1 MSRKESINQRI
12 IVTFISV
19 TSIVLIF
26 LGSIMTILFNKNYHS
41 TKLSNLEK
49 QMGIIENSI
58 NNYLNQQDGSY
69 SQLKEIIKMAC
80 ISTNTEAII
89 TDRLGYVYLVNGED
103 YQDLMYSKIKLNTE
117 NSKVTLEEEFKK
129 EVFKVNNASIKGY
142 VKAIYEDGEIDGYM
156 IMVMQNESER
166 NFNMF
171 IIWITVIIEI
181 IISAIVIKIVTNQI
195 IIRPIDNINNVAKR
209 LAKGEVEKRVVVNCN
224 NEIGE
229 LAESFNMMA
238 ECLEKSDTKRR
249 EFISNVSHELRS
261 PITSIKGFIGG
272 ILDGV
277 IPRDREN
284 YYLKIVYDEVDR
296 LARLVNDLLDMSAM
310 ESGKF
315 NLAITEF
322 DINQVISLCI
332 LNLEHKIQ
340 EKGLNVKATFHNN
353 RAYVLG
359 DRDRII
365 QVVTNIIENS
375 IKYSNDDG
383 EIKIDVY
390 SKGEKI
396 YVDIFNSGECIE
408 EKELNK
414 IWDRFYKSD
423 KSRTNKLSTGLGLP
437 IVRSILSQHNED
449 IWVKNIEGKGVS
461 FIFTLKKSH

>member
-103 YQDLMYSKIKLNTE
+103 YQNLMYSKIKLNTE
-117 NSKVTLEEEFKK
+117 SLSSNIEFKK
-129 EVFKVNNASIKGY
+129 EVFKVDNASIKGY

-238 ECLEKSDTKRR
+238 ESLEKSDTKRR

-340 EKGLNVKATFHNN
+340 EKGLNVKATFYNN

>member
-26 LGSIMTILFNKNYHS
+26 LGSIITILFNKNYHS

-49 QMGIIENSI
+49 QMVIIENSI

-103 YQDLMYSKIKLNTE
+103 YQNLMYRKIKLNTE
-117 NSKVTLEEEFKK
+117 SLSSNIEFKK
-129 EVFKVNNASIKGY
+129 EVFKVDNVSIKGY

-229 LAESFNMMA
+229 LAESFNIMA

>member
-103 YQDLMYSKIKLNTE
+103 YQNLMYSKIKLNTE
-117 NSKVTLEEEFKK
+117 SLSSNIEFKK
-129 EVFKVNNASIKGY
+129 EVFKVDNASIKGY

-423 KSRTNKLSTGLGLP
+423 KSRTNK
-437 IVRSILSQHNED
+437 RC
-449 IWVKNIEGKGVS
+449 
-461 FIFTLKKSH
+461 

>member
-103 YQDLMYSKIKLNTE
+103 YQNLMYRKIKLNTE
-117 NSKVTLEEEFKK
+117 SLSSNIEFKK
-129 EVFKVNNASIKGY
+129 EVFKVDNVSIKGY

-195 IIRPIDNINNVAKR
+195 IIRPINNINNVAKR

>member
-117 NSKVTLEEEFKK
+117 SLSSNIEFKK
-129 EVFKVNNASIKGY
+129 EVFKVDNASIKGY

-284 YYLKIVYDEVDR
+284 YYLKIVYDEIDR

>member
-103 YQDLMYSKIKLNTE
+103 YQNLMYSKIKLNTE
-117 NSKVTLEEEFKK
+117 SLSSNIEFKK
-129 EVFKVNNASIKGY
+129 EVFKVDNASIKGY

-209 LAKGEVEKRVVVNCN
+209 LAKGEVEKRVLVNCN

>member
-26 LGSIMTILFNKNYHS
+26 LGSIITILFNKNYHS

-103 YQDLMYSKIKLNTE
+103 YQNLMYRKIKLNTE
-117 NSKVTLEEEFKK
+117 SLSSNIEFKK
-129 EVFKVNNASIKGY
+129 EVFKVDNVSIKGY

-238 ECLEKSDTKRR
+238 ESLEKSDTKRR

>member
-103 YQDLMYSKIKLNTE
+103 YQNLMYSKIKLNTE
-117 NSKVTLEEEFKK
+117 SLSSNIEFKK
-129 EVFKVNNASIKGY
+129 EVFKVDNASIKGY

-396 YVDIFNSGECIE
+396 YVDKFNSGECIE

>member
-26 LGSIMTILFNKNYHS
+26 LGSIITILFNKNYHS

-103 YQDLMYSKIKLNTE
+103 YQNLMYSKIKLNTE
-117 NSKVTLEEEFKK
+117 SLSSNIEFKK
-129 EVFKVNNASIKGY
+129 EVFKVDNASIKGY

-340 EKGLNVKATFHNN
+340 EKGLNVKATFYNN

-408 EKELNK
+408 EKELNT

>member
-26 LGSIMTILFNKNYHS
+26 LGSIITILFNKNYHS

-49 QMGIIENSI
+49 QMGIIGNSI

-117 NSKVTLEEEFKK
+117 SLSSNIEFKK
-129 EVFKVNNASIKGY
+129 EVFKTDNASIKGY

-181 IISAIVIKIVTNQI
+181 IISAIVIKIVTKQI
-195 IIRPIDNINNVAKR
+195 IIRPIDDINNVAKR

-238 ECLEKSDTKRR
+238 ESLEKSDTKRR

-284 YYLKIVYDEVDR
+284 YYLKIVYDEIDR

-408 EKELNK
+408 EKELNT

>member
-103 YQDLMYSKIKLNTE
+103 YQNLMYRKIKLNTE
-117 NSKVTLEEEFKK
+117 SLSSNIEFKK
-129 EVFKVNNASIKGY
+129 EVFKVDNVSIKGY

-195 IIRPIDNINNVAKR
+195 IIRPIDNINNVSKR

-229 LAESFNMMA
+229 LAESFNIMA

-390 SKGEKI
+390 SKGEKV

>member
-103 YQDLMYSKIKLNTE
+103 YQNLMYSKIKLNTE
-117 NSKVTLEEEFKK
+117 SLSSNIEFKK
-129 EVFKVNNASIKGY
+129 EVFKVDNASIKGY

-229 LAESFNMMA
+229 LAESFNIMA

-284 YYLKIVYDEVDR
+284 YYLKIVYDEIDR

>member
-103 YQDLMYSKIKLNTE
+103 YQNLMYRKIKLNTE
-117 NSKVTLEEEFKK
+117 SLSSNIEFKK
-129 EVFKVNNASIKGY
+129 EVFKVDNVSIKGY

-195 IIRPIDNINNVAKR
+195 IIRPIDNINNVSKR

-340 EKGLNVKATFHNN
+340 EKGLSVKATFHNN

-390 SKGEKI
+390 SKGEKV

>member
-103 YQDLMYSKIKLNTE
+103 YQNLMYRKIKLNTE
-117 NSKVTLEEEFKK
+117 SLSSNIEFKK
-129 EVFKVNNASIKGY
+129 EVFKVDNVSIKGY

-390 SKGEKI
+390 SKGEKV

>member
-117 NSKVTLEEEFKK
+117 SLSSNIEFKK
-129 EVFKVNNASIKGY
+129 EVFKVDNASIKGY

-156 IMVMQNESER
+156 IMVMQNQSER

>member
-26 LGSIMTILFNKNYHS
+26 LGSIITILFNKNYHS

-49 QMGIIENSI
+49 QMVIIENSI

-103 YQDLMYSKIKLNTE
+103 YQNLMYRKIKLNTE
-117 NSKVTLEEEFKK
+117 SLSSNIEFKK
-129 EVFKVNNASIKGY
+129 EVFKVDNVSIKGY

-156 IMVMQNESER
+156 IMVIQNESER

-229 LAESFNMMA
+229 LAESFNIMA

-390 SKGEKI
+390 SKGEKV

>member
-103 YQDLMYSKIKLNTE
+103 YQNLMYSKIKLNTE
-117 NSKVTLEEEFKK
+117 SLSSNIEFKK
-129 EVFKVNNASIKGY
+129 EVFKVDNVSIKGY

>member
-103 YQDLMYSKIKLNTE
+103 YQNLMYSKIKLNTE
-117 NSKVTLEEEFKK
+117 SLSSNIEFKK

>member
-103 YQDLMYSKIKLNTE
+103 YQNLMYSKIKLNTE
-117 NSKVTLEEEFKK
+117 SLSSNIEFKK
-129 EVFKVNNASIKGY
+129 EVFKADNASIKGY

>member
-103 YQDLMYSKIKLNTE
+103 YQNLMYRKIKLNTE
-117 NSKVTLEEEFKK
+117 SLSSNIEFKK
-129 EVFKVNNASIKGY
+129 EVFKVDNVSIKGY

-229 LAESFNMMA
+229 LAESFNIMA

-390 SKGEKI
+390 SKGEKV

>member
-1 MSRKESINQRI
+1 MSKKDSINRRI
-12 IVTFISV
+12 MVIFISI
-19 TSIVLIF
+19 TSIVLISF
-26 LGSIMTILFNKNYHS
+26 GSIITVLFNKNYHS

-49 QMGIIENSI
+49 QMDIIETSI

-69 SQLKEIIKMAC
+69 QQLKQIIKMAC
-80 ISTNTEAII
+80 ISTNSEAII

-103 YQDLMYSKIKLNTE
+103 YENLLYSKIELDTE
-117 NSKVTLEEEFKK
+117 SLSSNIEFKK
-129 EVFKVNNASIKGY
+129 DVYKINNTSIKGY
-142 VKAIYEDGEIDGYM
+142 VKAIYEDDEIDGYM
-156 IMVMQNESER
+156 IMVTQDKSER

-171 IIWITVIIEI
+171 IIWMAVIIEI
-181 IISAIVIKIVTNQI
+181 IISAILIKIVTKKI
-195 IIRPIDNINNVAKR
+195 IIKPIDDINNVAKR

-229 LAESFNMMA
+229 LAESFNIMA

-390 SKGEKI
+390 SKGEKV

>member
-26 LGSIMTILFNKNYHS
+26 LGSIITILFNKNYHS

-49 QMGIIENSI
+49 QMGIIGNSI

-117 NSKVTLEEEFKK
+117 SLSSNIEFKK
-129 EVFKVNNASIKGY
+129 EVFKTDNASIKGY

-181 IISAIVIKIVTNQI
+181 IISAIVIKIVTKQI
-195 IIRPIDNINNVAKR
+195 IIRPIDDINNVAKR

-238 ECLEKSDTKRR
+238 ESLEKSDTKRR

-284 YYLKIVYDEVDR
+284 YYLKIVYDEIDR
-296 LARLVNDLLDMSAM
+296 LARLVNDLLDMSAL

>member
-26 LGSIMTILFNKNYHS
+26 LGSIITILFNKNYHS

-103 YQDLMYSKIKLNTE
+103 YQNLMYRKIKLNTE
-117 NSKVTLEEEFKK
+117 SLSSNIEFKK
-129 EVFKVNNASIKGY
+129 EVFKVDNVSIKGY

-390 SKGEKI
+390 SKGEKV

>member
-103 YQDLMYSKIKLNTE
+103 YQNLMYSKIKLNTE
-117 NSKVTLEEEFKK
+117 SLSSNIEFKK
-129 EVFKVNNASIKGY
+129 EVFKVDNASIKGY

-353 RAYVLG
+353 SAYVLG

>member
-103 YQDLMYSKIKLNTE
+103 YQNLMYSKIKLNTE
-117 NSKVTLEEEFKK
+117 SLSSNIEFKK
-129 EVFKVNNASIKGY
+129 EVFKVDNASIKGY

-449 IWVKNIEGKGVS
+449 IWVKNIEGIGVS

>member
-26 LGSIMTILFNKNYHS
+26 LGSIITILFNKNYHS

-49 QMGIIENSI
+49 QMGIIGNSI

-117 NSKVTLEEEFKK
+117 SLSSNIEFKK
-129 EVFKVNNASIKGY
+129 EVFKTDNASIKGY

-238 ECLEKSDTKRR
+238 EFLEKSDTKRR

>member
-103 YQDLMYSKIKLNTE
+103 YQNLMYSKIKLNTE
-117 NSKVTLEEEFKK
+117 SLSSNIEFKK
-129 EVFKVNNASIKGY
+129 EVFKVDNASIKGY

-181 IISAIVIKIVTNQI
+181 IISAIVIKIVTNHI

>member
-103 YQDLMYSKIKLNTE
+103 YQNLMYSKIKLNTE
-117 NSKVTLEEEFKK
+117 SLSSNIEFKK
-129 EVFKVNNASIKGY
+129 EVFKADNASIKGY

-340 EKGLNVKATFHNN
+340 EKGLNVKATFYNN

>member
-26 LGSIMTILFNKNYHS
+26 LGSIITILFNKNYHS

-117 NSKVTLEEEFKK
+117 SLSSNIEFKK
-129 EVFKVNNASIKGY
+129 EVFKVDNVSIKGY

-229 LAESFNMMA
+229 LAESFKMMA

-340 EKGLNVKATFHNN
+340 EKGLNVKATFYNN

-390 SKGEKI
+390 SKGEKV

>member
-1 MSRKESINQRI
+1 MSKKESINRRI
-12 IVTFISV
+12 IVTVISI
-19 TSIVLIF
+19 TSIVLIS
-26 LGSIMTILFNKNYHS
+26 LGSIITVLFNKHYHN
-41 TKLSNLEK
+41 TRLSNLEK
-49 QMGIIENSI
+49 QMAIIENSI

-69 SQLKEIIKMAC
+69 RQLREIIKMAC

-103 YQDLMYSKIKLNTE
+103 YKDLMYSKIELNTE
-117 NSKVTLEEEFKK
+117 SVFSNIEFKK
-129 EVFKVNNASIKGY
+129 EVFKADDASIKGY
-142 VKAIYEDGEIDGYM
+142 VKAIYEDDEIDGYM
-156 IMVMQNESER
+156 IMVTQNENER
-166 NFNMF
+166 NFKMF
-171 IIWITVIIEI
+171 IIWIAVIIEI
-181 IISAIVIKIVTNQI
+181 IISAIVIKIVTKQI
-195 IIRPIDNINNVAKR
+195 IIRPIDDINNAAKR

-238 ECLEKSDTKRR
+238 ESLEKSDTKRR

-261 PITSIKGFIGG
+261 PITSIKGFVGG

-284 YYLKIVYDEVDR
+284 YYLKIVYDEIDR

-332 LNLEHKIQ
+332 LNLEHKIK
-340 EKGLNVKATFHNN
+340 EKGVNVKATFHDK

-365 QVVTNIIENS
+365 QVVTNIIENA

>member
-103 YQDLMYSKIKLNTE
+103 YQNLMYRKIKLNTE
-117 NSKVTLEEEFKK
+117 SLSSNIEFKK
-129 EVFKVNNASIKGY
+129 EVFKVDNVSIKGY

-229 LAESFNMMA
+229 LSESFNIMA

-383 EIKIDVY
+383 EIRIDVY

>member
-41 TKLSNLEK
+41 TKLSNLQK

-103 YQDLMYSKIKLNTE
+103 YQNLMYRKIKLNTE
-117 NSKVTLEEEFKK
+117 SLSSNIEFKK
-129 EVFKVNNASIKGY
+129 EVFKVDNVSIKGY

-195 IIRPIDNINNVAKR
+195 IIRPIDNINNVSKR

-390 SKGEKI
+390 SKGEKV

>member
-103 YQDLMYSKIKLNTE
+103 YQNLMYSKIKLNTE
-117 NSKVTLEEEFKK
+117 SLSYNIEFKK
-129 EVFKVNNASIKGY
+129 EVFKVDNASIKGY

-181 IISAIVIKIVTNQI
+181 IISAIVIKIVTNHI

>member
-1 MSRKESINQRI
+1 
-12 IVTFISV
+12 
-19 TSIVLIF
+19 
-26 LGSIMTILFNKNYHS
+26 
-41 TKLSNLEK
+41 
-49 QMGIIENSI
+49 
-58 NNYLNQQDGSY
+58 
-69 SQLKEIIKMAC
+69 MAC

-117 NSKVTLEEEFKK
+117 SLSSNIEFKK
-129 EVFKVNNASIKGY
+129 EVFKVDNASIKGY

>member
-117 NSKVTLEEEFKK
+117 SLSSNIEFKK
-129 EVFKVNNASIKGY
+129 EVFKVDNVSIKGY

-195 IIRPIDNINNVAKR
+195 IIRPIDNINNVSKR

-229 LAESFNMMA
+229 LAESFNIMA

-390 SKGEKI
+390 SKGEKV

>member
-103 YQDLMYSKIKLNTE
+103 YQNLMYRKIKLNTE
-117 NSKVTLEEEFKK
+117 SLSSNIEFKK
-129 EVFKVNNASIKGY
+129 EVFKVDNVSIKGY

-209 LAKGEVEKRVVVNCN
+209 LAKGEVEKRVLVNCN

-340 EKGLNVKATFHNN
+340 EKGLNVKATFYNN

-375 IKYSNDDG
+375 IKYSNDDAQ
-383 EIKIDVY
+383 IKIDVY